1 MTTNNSDETDNID
14 GGRWFGTVPAWAS
27 TGDTPARELA
37 AGLTA
42 AGFVQPA
49 PPVEVADEWGW
60 LATTDAPDT
69 ADDAVSPPAGEA
81 VVAAES
87 AAPVPADPVVDTTV
101 DDLPALAAGPEPA
114 ARPRRRVTLPGRR
127 VRVVVAGVAAVVV
140 VTGVLAAVV
149 GSLLGG
155 ASEDPQPRDPVAV
168 LGATSSAPPPPADEC
183 PEQIDGPVTVGND
196 EGDQTSGPGV
206 IKAFDY
212 AYYVRRSGEAA
223 RAVATPNGVG
233 TTTDLQKSIDARPA
247 GTRHCLRITDR
258 GTGLYAVTLTETQP
272 DQAQPTVYRQLIQ
285 TVQANGKTWI
295 ASISKD
301 ES

>member
-1 MTTNNSDETDNID
+1 MLTTNNSDETDNTD
-14 GGRWFGTVPAWAS
+14 DERWFGTVPAWAS
-27 TGDTPARELA
+27 TGGTPARELA

-42 AGFVQPA
+42 AGFVQSPPPA
-49 PPVEVADEWGW
+49 EVADEWGW
-60 LATTDAPDT
+60 LATDTHDAANDL
-69 ADDAVSPPAGEA
+69 VPPAVGEA
-81 VVAAES
+81 VVDDEPV
-87 AAPVPADPVVDTTV
+87 APVPAGPVVETTV
-101 DDLPALAAGPEPA
+101 DLPSAAGDVAEPQRR
-114 ARPRRRVTLPGRR
+114 RPRLPGRR
-127 VRVVVAGVAAVVV
+127 VRVLVAGAAAVVV
-140 VTGVLAAVV
+140 VAGVLAAVV
-149 GSLLGG
+149 GSLLSG
-155 ASEDPQPRDPVAV
+155 ASQDPQPRDPVAV
-168 LGATSSAPPPPADEC
+168 LGATSLAPSPPADEC
-183 PEQIDGPVTVGND
+183 PEQVDGPVTVGND

-233 TTTDLQKSIDARPA
+233 TTTDLQKSIDTRPA
-247 GTRHCLRITDR
+247 GTSHCLRITDR

>member
-1 MTTNNSDETDNID
+1 MLTTNNSDETDNTD
-14 GGRWFGTVPAWAS
+14 GERWFGTVPAWAS
-27 TGDTPARELA
+27 TGGTPARELA

-60 LATTDAPDT
+60 LATDTHDA
-69 ADDAVSPPAGEA
+69 ADDPAPTAAGEA
-81 VVAAES
+81 VVDAEPV
-87 AAPVPADPVVDTTV
+87 APIPAGPVVETTV
-101 DDLPALAAGPEPA
+101 DLPSAAGDVAESQRR
-114 ARPRRRVTLPGRR
+114 RPRLPGRR
-127 VRVVVAGVAAVVV
+127 VRVVVAGAAAVVV
-140 VTGVLAAVV
+140 VVAGVLAAVV
-149 GSLLGG
+149 GGLLSG

-168 LGATSSAPPPPADEC
+168 LDATSSAPPPPADEC
-183 PEQIDGPVTVGND
+183 PEQVDGPVTVGND
-196 EGDQTSGPGV
+196 AGDQTSGPGV

-233 TTTDLQKSIDARPA
+233 TTADLQKSIDTRPA

-301 ES
+301 NS

>member
-1 MTTNNSDETDNID
+1 MLTTNNSDETDNTD
-14 GGRWFGTVPAWAS
+14 GERWFGTVPAWAS
-27 TGDTPARELA
+27 TGGTPARELA

-49 PPVEVADEWGW
+49 PPAEVADEWGW
-60 LATTDAPDT
+60 LATDTHDA
-69 ADDAVSPPAGEA
+69 ADDPAPTTAGEA
-81 VVAAES
+81 VVDAEPVAPAADGR
-87 AAPVPADPVVDTTV
+87 APVVSTTG
-101 DDLPALAAGPEPA
+101 AAGAGAATEPA
-114 ARPRRRVTLPGRR
+114 AQPRRRVTMPGRR
-127 VRVVVAGVAAVVV
+127 VRVLVASAAAVVV
-140 VTGVLAAVV
+140 VAGVLAAVV
-149 GSLLGG
+149 GSLLSG
-155 ASEDPQPRDPVAV
+155 ASENPQPRDPVAV

-183 PEQIDGPVTVGND
+183 PEQVDGPVTVGND

-233 TTTDLQKSIDARPA
+233 TTTDLQKSIDTRPA
-247 GTRHCLRITDR
+247 GTSHCLRITDR

-301 ES
+301 DS

>member
-1 MTTNNSDETDNID
+1 MTTNNSDETDNTD
-14 GGRWFGTVPAWAS
+14 GERWFGTVPAWAS
-27 TGDTPARELA
+27 TGGTPARELA

-49 PPVEVADEWGW
+49 PPAEVADEWGW
-60 LATTDAPDT
+60 LATDTHDA
-69 ADDAVSPPAGEA
+69 ADDPAPTTAGEA
-81 VVAAES
+81 VVDAEPVAPAPVVETTGVLPS
-87 AAPVPADPVVDTTV
+87 AA
-101 DDLPALAAGPEPA
+101 AGATE
-114 ARPRRRVTLPGRR
+114 PRRRVTMPGRR
-127 VRVVVAGVAAVVV
+127 VRVLVASSAAVVV
-140 VTGVLAAVV
+140 VAGVLAAVV
-149 GSLLGG
+149 GSLLSG
-155 ASEDPQPRDPVAV
+155 AREDPQPRDPVAV
-168 LGATSSAPPPPADEC
+168 LRATSSAPPPPADEC
-183 PEQIDGPVTVGND
+183 PEQVDGPVTVGND

-233 TTTDLQKSIDARPA
+233 TTTDLQKSIDTRPA
-247 GTRHCLRITDR
+247 GTSHCLRITDR

>member
-1 MTTNNSDETDNID
+1 MLTTNNSDETDNTD
-14 GGRWFGTVPAWAS
+14 GERWFGTVPAWAS
-27 TGDTPARELA
+27 TGGTPARELA

-49 PPVEVADEWGW
+49 PPAEVADEWGW
-60 LATTDAPDT
+60 LATDTHDA
-69 ADDAVSPPAGEA
+69 ADDPAPTTAGEA
-81 VVAAES
+81 VVDAEPVAPAP
-87 AAPVPADPVVDTTV
+87 AAPVVSTTGA
-101 DDLPALAAGPEPA
+101 LPSATGATAPA
-114 ARPRRRVTLPGRR
+114 AQPRRRVTVPGRR
-127 VRVVVAGVAAVVV
+127 VRVLVAGSAAVVV
-140 VTGVLAAVV
+140 VAGVLAAVV
-149 GSLLGG
+149 GSLLSG

-183 PEQIDGPVTVGND
+183 PEQVDGPVTVGND

-233 TTTDLQKSIDARPA
+233 TTADLQKSIDTRPA
-247 GTRHCLRITDR
+247 GTSHCLRITDR

>member
-1 MTTNNSDETDNID
+1 M
-14 GGRWFGTVPAWAS
+14 PAWAS
-27 TGDTPARELA
+27 IGGTPARELA

-49 PPVEVADEWGW
+49 PAVEVADEWGW
-60 LATTDAPDT
+60 LATDTHDAM
-69 ADDAVSPPAGEA
+69 DDPAPTVAGEA
-81 VVAAES
+81 VVDAEPVAPAPAGPVVETAGALPS
-87 AAPVPADPVVDTTV
+87 AA
-101 DDLPALAAGPEPA
+101 AGATEPA
-114 ARPRRRVTLPGRR
+114 AQPRRRVTMPGRR
-127 VRVVVAGVAAVVV
+127 VRVLVAGAAAVVV
-140 VTGVLAAVV
+140 VAGVLAAVV
-149 GSLLGG
+149 GSLLSG

-183 PEQIDGPVTVGND
+183 PEQVDGPVTVGND

-212 AYYVRRSGEAA
+212 AYYVRRSGVAA

-233 TTTDLQKSIDARPA
+233 TTADLQKSIDTRPA
-247 GTRHCLRITDR
+247 GTSHCLRITDR

-301 ES
+301 DS

>member
-1 MTTNNSDETDNID
+1 MTTNNSDETDNTD
-14 GGRWFGTVPAWAS
+14 SERWFDTVRAWAS
-27 TGDTPARELA
+27 TGGTPARELA
-37 AGLTA
+37 ADLTA

-49 PPVEVADEWGW
+49 PPAEVADEWGW
-60 LATTDAPDT
+60 LAADTHDA
-69 ADDAVSPPAGEA
+69 ADDPAPTTAGEA
-81 VVAAES
+81 MVDAEPVAHAPTGPVVETASALLS
-87 AAPVPADPVVDTTV
+87 AAGDVT
-101 DDLPALAAGPEPA
+101 E
-114 ARPRRRVTLPGRR
+114 PRRRVTVSGRR
-127 VRVVVAGVAAVVV
+127 VRVLVAVAAAVVV
-140 VTGVLAAVV
+140 VAGVLAAVV
-149 GSLLGG
+149 GSVLSG
-155 ASEDPQPRDPVAV
+155 ASEDPRPRDPVAV

-183 PEQIDGPVTVGND
+183 PEQVDGPVTVGND

-233 TTTDLQKSIDARPA
+233 ATADLQKSIDTRPA
-247 GTRHCLRITDR
+247 GTSHCLRITDR

-272 DQAQPTVYRQLIQ
+272 GQAQPTVYRQLIQ
-285 TVQANGKTWI
+285 TVQANSKIWI

>member
-1 MTTNNSDETDNID
+1 M
-14 GGRWFGTVPAWAS
+14 
-27 TGDTPARELA
+27 
-37 AGLTA
+37 
-42 AGFVQPA
+42 
-49 PPVEVADEWGW
+49 ADEWGW

-69 ADDAVSPPAGEA
+69 ADDPAPRPAEEA
-81 VVAAES
+81 VAAEP
-87 AAPVPADPVVDTTV
+87 AAPVPAAGRVVEPTV
-101 DDLPALAAGPEPA
+101 DDLPAAAAGPEPA

-140 VTGVLAAVV
+140 VAGVLAAVV

-168 LGATSSAPPPPADEC
+168 LGATSSAPAPPADEC

-233 TTTDLQKSIDARPA
+233 TTADLQKSIDARPA
-247 GTRHCLRITDR
+247 GTSHCLRITDR

>member
-1 MTTNNSDETDNID
+1 MLTTNNSDETDNTD
-14 GGRWFGTVPAWAS
+14 GERWFGTVPAWAS
-27 TGDTPARELA
+27 TGGTPARELA

-42 AGFVQPA
+42 AGFVQSA
-49 PPVEVADEWGW
+49 PPAEVADEWGW
-60 LATTDAPDT
+60 LATDTHDA
-69 ADDAVSPPAGEA
+69 ADDPAPTAAGEA
-81 VVAAES
+81 VVDAEPVAS
-87 AAPVPADPVVDTTV
+87 APAAPVVETTGA
-101 DDLPALAAGPEPA
+101 LPSAAAGATEPTA
-114 ARPRRRVTLPGRR
+114 QPRRRVTAPGRR
-127 VRVVVAGVAAVVV
+127 VRVLVAGAAAVVV
-140 VTGVLAAVV
+140 VAGVLAAVV
-149 GSLLGG
+149 GSLLSG

-168 LGATSSAPPPPADEC
+168 LGATSSTPPPPADEC
-183 PEQIDGPVTVGND
+183 PEQVDGPVTVGND

-212 AYYVRRSGEAA
+212 AYYVRRSGAAA

-233 TTTDLQKSIDARPA
+233 TTADLQKSIDTRPA
-247 GTRHCLRITDR
+247 GTTHCLRITDR